1 MMPLSPLTAL
11 SPLDGRYRD
20 KVSRLS
26 DYFSEFGLIRY
37 RILVEI
43 EWLKALCAAN
53 LDGIPSLSATTI
65 KQLDAVVRDFL
76 VTDGDS
82 VKQIEAR
89 TNHDVKAIEYWLK
102 ERLSDNPEIGG
113 VTGFVHFACTSE
125 DINNLCHALMLK
137 DARAHV
143 MLPAIDALIEG
154 LAALAHFWSEHLRE
168 AIQCP
173 DLQGSRQFRHADALP
188 GLQRPA

>member
-53 LDGIPSLSATTI
+53 LDGIPSLSATTV

-76 VTDGDS
+76 VTDADA

-102 ERLSDNPEIGG
+102 ERLSDNPEIGR
-113 VTGFVHFACTSE
+113 VTRNLLRFRVPDLTRVRETIGYRPRRGLE
-125 DINNLCHALMLK
+125 DIVREVIAWKTCSPADRFCH
-137 DARAHV
+137 
-143 MLPAIDALIEG
+143 I
-154 LAALAHFWSEHLRE
+154 S
-168 AIQCP
+168 
-173 DLQGSRQFRHADALP
+173 
-188 GLQRPA
+188 